1 MSETETTDTAEN
13 EETAAKWD
21 PAAANAWEEAL
32 IADLRAN
39 GGTPSAGPLAGDPLL
54 VLYSIGAKSGE
65 RRRSILTYTKD
76 GGDMIVAGTAGGS
89 TRTPSWVANLRANPD
104 AEAMV
109 GADTVKVH
117 ATIVDGPERDR
128 LWDQHVAAIPRFGEY
143 PAQVGGRI
151 IPMVRLTRNPA

>member
-1 MSETETTDTAEN
+1 MSDTETSDTAGN
-13 EETAAKWD
+13 EETATSWD

-39 GGTPSAGPLAGDPLL
+39 GGTPSAGPLAGDPLV

-65 RRRSILTYTKD
+65 RRRSILTYSTD

-89 TRTPSWVANLRANPD
+89 KKTPSWVANLRANPD

-109 GADTVKVH
+109 GAEDVRVH
-117 ATIVDGPERDR
+117 ATIAEGAERDR
-128 LWDQHVAAIPRFGEY
+128 LWDNHVATIPRFAEY
-143 PAQVGGRI
+143 PAQVGDRI
-151 IPMVRLTRNPA
+151 IPMVRLSRQG